1 MEQKILET
9 REEFNKLVEFVTG
22 EAVGREIHEVEGEL
36 FRMLLRLGRV
46 LLELFLSAVGTGN
59 VGQTVTTAEGS
70 VMEYRRDA
78 PRQYLSIF
86 GAITIVRAYYLKEGG
101 KGIFPLE
108 SWLNLPKRKYSYLL
122 QKWMTLSGVRTT
134 YEGAV
139 QWMEEIFGLEL
150 AHRPIQR
157 VTHDLT
163 PAVEEFND
171 TLERPEFKE
180 EGPILIE
187 TLDRKGIP
195 MCKPYSDQPR
205 TADKPGKKKMAMV
218 TATLSVDPYERA
230 PAEEIVESLLH
241 QGDKKPPR
249 KKTRRAKHHHKRI
262 IASLKQETA
271 TVMDKAQEAAMSRI
285 HENTRLKAVVC
296 DGEKSLWKA
305 VDDRFPG
312 WIQIL
317 DVMHVMD
324 KLWFAAHI
332 YHKEESPEAKDYVRE
347 RVLALLEGEVDDI
360 IEDFTIALDDGSLSR
375 SKAHALK
382 HKVLGY
388 FLTNRDRMKYDEYLA
403 AGLPIGSGVIEGTCK
418 NLINDRM
425 ERSGM
430 RWSLKGAEAM
440 LKLRAVY
447 LSDLWNN
454 FWDFRTQKEK
464 KSLYEEQISIMKQP
478 LYQDNVLKA
487 A

>member
-1 MEQKILET
+1 LET
-9 REEFNKLVEFVTG
+9 
-22 EAVGREIHEVEGEL
+22 
-36 FRMLLRLGRV
+36 
-46 LLELFLSAVGTGN
+46 
-59 VGQTVTTAEGS
+59 
-70 VMEYRRDA
+70 
-78 PRQYLSIF
+78 
-86 GAITIVRAYYLKEGG
+86 
-101 KGIFPLE
+101 
-108 SWLNLPKRKYSYLL
+108 
-122 QKWMTLSGVRTT
+122 
-134 YEGAV
+134 
-139 QWMEEIFGLEL
+139 
-150 AHRPIQR
+150 
-157 VTHDLT
+157 
-163 PAVEEFND
+163 
-171 TLERPEFKE
+171 PEFKE

-195 MCKPYSDQPR
+195 MCKPDSDQPR

-218 TATLSVDPYERA
+218 TATLSVDPYERP
-230 PAEEIVESLLH
+230 PAEEIVEGLLH

-271 TVMDKAQEAAMSRI
+271 TVMHKAQEAAMSRI
-285 HENTRLKAVVC
+285 HENTRLKAVAC

-305 VDDRFPG
+305 ADERFSG
-312 WIQIL
+312 WVQIL

-332 YHKEESPEAKDYVRE
+332 YHKQESPEAKDYVRE

-375 SKAHALK
+375 PKAHALK

-430 RWSLKGAEAM
+430 RWSPKGAEAM

-447 LSDLWNN
+447 LNDLWNN

-464 KSLYEEQISIMKQP
+464 KTLYGEQISIVKQP